1 MTHKDFGTVFYI
13 GVRQESEAGGY
24 ILNKRDYHHA
34 IDSYRRKQVL
44 RTEQD
49 EMNNRED

>member
-1 MTHKDFGTVFYI
+1 MPKRFWYGFLYFAKTGK
-13 GVRQESEAGGY
+13 RSWGY
-24 ILNKRDYHHA
+24 ILNKRDYHNA
-34 IDSYRRKQVL
+34 LDSYRRKQVI